1 MSTDLD
7 FFKNKILN
15 SSLEDSVTDI
25 EELIIISNQISDIFL
40 ECLERR
46 NERFVI
52 SEKLSRHFFSY
63 VEKLNTFLD
72 SSDSDLNFWAAT
84 LIMNYNLNNVRA
96 EQILLDIISYGPLE
110 KATIATTIL
119 FRIKNTKVS
128 GAITTRLK
136 DHSINEEMKEFFSE
150 KLDGINS

>member
-1 MSTDLD
+1 MNTDLE

-25 EELIIISNQISDIFL
+25 EELIITSNQISDIFL
-40 ECLERR
+40 ECLKRR

-52 SEKLSRHFFSY
+52 SEKLSLHFFSY

-119 FRIKNTKVS
+119 CRIKNTKVS
-128 GAITTRLK
+128 GAITTR
-136 DHSINEEMKEFFSE
+136 
-150 KLDGINS
+150 